1 VIVVDAS
8 SSLAGVL
15 IKRHRRKL
23 MLKALVRSCALA
35 GFLILLPFSVA
46 AQQVVHAL
54 TGTVSSINKA
64 SETIAVLQDIG
75 GDGVFQNPA
84 SPKTR
89 VSLDKKIEP
98 GTVAADA
105 FKENGAYVIVFY
117 YGGTDNRT
125 VVAFKNLGTGP
136 FSSTAGIVKK
146 YERAHAVTVQD
157 QSGAV
162 QTFRIAPDTV
172 AEGYAG
178 AVDGTK
184 FQASGGDKVRIVSA
198 VVDGSP
204 TVLFIRLM

>member
-1 VIVVDAS
+1 MLGA
-8 SSLAGVL
+8 
-15 IKRHRRKL
+15 L
-23 MLKALVRSCALA
+23 MKSCALA
-35 GFLILLPFSVA
+35 GCLVSLPISAA

-64 SETIAVLQDIG
+64 SETVAVLQDVG

-84 SPKTR
+84 NPKSR
-89 VSLDKKIEP
+89 VTLDKKIEP

-117 YGGTDNRT
+117 YGGSDNRT
-125 VVAFKNLGTGP
+125 VVAFKNLGSGP
-136 FSSTAGIVKK
+136 FASTAGTVKK
-146 YERAHAVTVQD
+146 YERARAVTIQD

-162 QTFRIAPDTV
+162 QTFKIVPDTV

-184 FQASGGDKVRIVSA
+184 FQVSGGDKVRIVSA

-204 TVLFIRLM
+204 TVLFIRQM